1 FWGLPMLLEK
11 MAEENQTKQV
21 TELTLVGLT
30 DNPRLQT
37 VLFVLF
43 LLIYFITLVGNLGM
57 VVLIRSS
64 HQLQSPMYFFLS
76 NLSLL
81 DACYSSVVAP
91 RTLMNLLMEKK
102 TISLAGCA
110 AQLFFFIGFGT
121 TECFLL
127 AAMAY
132 DRYVAIC
139 SPLLYPSI
147 MSPRVCILLVTS
159 SYVLGLL
166 HSLVHTDFTFS
177 LPFCQPAKVDHFYC
191 SIVPVL
197 ALSCSDTHFNRH
209 LIFGLGGLVEMV
221 TISAILVSYTF
232 ILSAVSKTSSAK
244 GRHKAFSTCISH
256 LTGVTIFH
264 GSILAL
270 NFRPKAS
277 NTLSTDK
284 IFSVFYSLV
293 VPMLNPLIYSLRNR
307 EVKNA
312 LKEFVMRK

>member
-1 FWGLPMLLEK
+1 
-11 MAEENQTKQV
+11 
-21 TELTLVGLT
+21 ELTLVGLT
-30 DNPRLQT
+30 ENPRLQAP
-37 VLFVLF
+37 LFVLF
-43 LLIYFITLVGNLGM
+43 LLIYFITLAGNLGM
-57 VVLIRSS
+57 VALIGSS
-64 HQLQSPMYFFLS
+64 SRLQSPMYFFLS

-91 RTLMNLLMEKK
+91 RTLMNLLMVKK

-110 AQLFFFIGFGT
+110 TQLFFFIGFGT

-147 MSPRVCILLVTS
+147 MSPRVCILLVVG

-166 HSLVHTDFTFS
+166 HSSVHTDFTFS
-177 LPFCQPAKVDHFYC
+177 LSFCPPATVDHFYC
-191 SIVPVL
+191 SIMPVL
-197 ALSCSDTHFNRH
+197 ALSCSDTRVNRR

-221 TISAILVSYTF
+221 TVLAILISYSF
-232 ILSAVSKTSSAK
+232 ILSAISKIRSAK
-244 GRHKAFSTCISH
+244 GRHKAFSTCTSH
-256 LTGVTIFH
+256 LAGVTIFH

-270 NFRPKAS
+270 NFRPRAS
-277 NTLSTDK
+277 ATLSTDK
-284 IFSVFYSLV
+284 IFAVFYSLV

-307 EVKNA
+307 EVKDA
-312 LKEFVMRK
+312 LRKFVMWK

>member
-1 FWGLPMLLEK
+1 
-11 MAEENQTKQV
+11 MAEENQTEQV
-21 TELTLVGLT
+21 TELTLAGLT
-30 DNPRLQT
+30 DDPRLQ
-37 VLFVLF
+37 VPLFVLF
-43 LLIYFITLVGNLGM
+43 LLIYFVTLAGNLGM

-64 HQLQSPMYFFLS
+64 SQLQSPMYFFLS

-110 AQLFFFIGFGT
+110 TQLFFFIGFGT

-132 DRYVAIC
+132 DRYTAIC
-139 SPLLYPSI
+139 NPLLYPSI
-147 MSPRVCILLVTS
+147 MSHRVCILLVAG

-177 LPFCQPAKVDHFYC
+177 LPFCWPAEVNNFYC
-191 SIVPVL
+191 ELMPVL
-197 ALSCSDTHFNRH
+197 ALSCSDTHINRR
-209 LIFGLGGLVEMV
+209 LVFGLAGLVEMV
-221 TISAILVSYTF
+221 TILAVLVSYAF
-232 ILSAVSKTSSAK
+232 ILSAVSKISSAK
-244 GRHKAFSTCISH
+244 GRYKAFSTCTSH
-256 LTGVTIFH
+256 LAGVTIFH

-270 NFRPKAS
+270 NFRPRPS
-277 NTLSTDK
+277 DILSTDK
-284 IFSVFYSLV
+284 TFSVFYSLV

-312 LKEFVMRK
+312 LREFFMWK